1 MSPHHPRQTI
11 PATLT
16 WRLPCNT
23 QLMETFHNKVSGHPH
38 ELRVTNLDGT
48 PSKLPGK
55 ITSAL
60 KKLCEKGE
68 QTPNHP
74 PPSLRPRPSALLS
87 RAQGPSRPPS
97 SATSRASALASSS
110 TRSTPSSTSWA
121 ALRSESWSSGASHPA
136 PHPPALRTSAPR
148 APSPDAQLHYGP
160 RASATL
166 ASTTLPTSSASPAT
180 TSSAADPLPH
190 PPLPQLQV
198 SPRREPRGV
207 GLCQGRRRDAWPRP
221 CRQRTRAPRWL
232 RPGGGGFLREPLRHR
247 VRSGLLAALA
257 LARPRLFLV
266 L

>member
-1 MSPHHPRQTI
+1 MKGGSPEILAYFNQTPSACAASPPTVFNQTQRPVEGVRHPVEAVSGTQSRPQMAEKYFWRGPLSYSASLCSEQDI
-11 PATLT
+11 PAL
-16 WRLPCNT
+16 RFL
-23 QLMETFHNKVSGHPH
+23 VS
-38 ELRVTNLDGT
+38 R
-48 PSKLPGK
+48 
-55 ITSAL
+55 
-60 KKLCEKGE
+60 
-68 QTPNHP
+68 
-74 PPSLRPRPSALLS
+74 
-87 RAQGPSRPPS
+87 
-97 SATSRASALASSS
+97 
-110 TRSTPSSTSWA
+110 
-121 ALRSESWSSGASHPA
+121 SWSSGASHPA

-207 GLCQGRRRDAWPRP
+207 GLCQGRRRDAWPGP

-232 RPGGGGFLREPLRHR
+232 RPGGGGFLREPLRRR

-257 LARPRLFLV
+257 LARPRLLLV

>member
-1 MSPHHPRQTI
+1 
-11 PATLT
+11 
-16 WRLPCNT
+16 
-23 QLMETFHNKVSGHPH
+23 METFHKKVSGHPH
-38 ELRVTNLDGT
+38 ELRVTTKKGT
-48 PSKLPGK
+48 PSALPGK

-60 KKLCEKGE
+60 EKMCEKGE

-121 ALRSESWSSGASHPA
+121 APRSERWSSGASHPA
-136 PHPPALRTSAPR
+136 PHPPHSVPPHPAPR
-148 APSPDAQLHYGP
+148 APTRNFTTARVPLP
-160 RASATL
+160 RQPPPLCPHPLLPLLPRRVPQTL
-166 ASTTLPTSSASPAT
+166 SSTRPCPTST
-180 TSSAADPLPH
+180 I
-190 PPLPQLQV
+190 PQLQV

-232 RPGGGGFLREPLRHR
+232 RPGGGGFLREPLRRR

-257 LARPRLFLV
+257 LARPRLLLV